1 MTTNNNCA
9 GPFERNTTKW
19 SKPMRNVLSVFFKE
33 HHIYQGSI
41 NHGGGDIDAIMYA
54 MDVSDIKN
62 KADDTVTWNKCHIN
76 VSEDATQSL
85 SEIRHCAL
93 DCGIRICGFG

>member
-1 MTTNNNCA
+1 
-9 GPFERNTTKW
+9 
-19 SKPMRNVLSVFFKE
+19 
-33 HHIYQGSI
+33 
-41 NHGGGDIDAIMYA
+41 MYA

-85 SEIRHCAL
+85 SEIRHCAS